1 MTSQGTTRDS
11 DPINV
16 VLSPSSRPFRGK
28 GTQTKFKL
36 ALCIIFQISTF
47 LINNTNILKKKI
59 TFETRK
65 CHQNFS
71 RSSGSLVI
79 DQSDIMIKT
88 IFCILVTHHHHNS
101 KDLVEKL
108 SNVQLNSNEL
118 LVSYDVTALFTCTPV
133 GESLKIIESR
143 LKNDT
148 SLHERTNLS
157 VEQIMSLLEYSLTT
171 TYFQYDNVCY
181 QQIMCVIRV
190 PRWNHQCLRL

>member
-1 MTSQGTTRDS
+1 M
-11 DPINV
+11 
-16 VLSPSSRPFRGK
+16 
-28 GTQTKFKL
+28 
-36 ALCIIFQISTF
+36 
-47 LINNTNILKKKI
+47 
-59 TFETRK
+59 
-65 CHQNFS
+65 
-71 RSSGSLVI
+71 
-79 DQSDIMIKT
+79 
-88 IFCILVTHHHHNS
+88 VTHHHHNS

-118 LVSYDVTALFTCTPV
+118 LVSYDVTALFTCTHV

-181 QQIMCVIRV
+181 QQIEGAAMESPVSPIVANLFMEDFEQKALSSFRTPLKFGGGGYV
-190 PRWNHQCLRL
+190 DDTMAIF